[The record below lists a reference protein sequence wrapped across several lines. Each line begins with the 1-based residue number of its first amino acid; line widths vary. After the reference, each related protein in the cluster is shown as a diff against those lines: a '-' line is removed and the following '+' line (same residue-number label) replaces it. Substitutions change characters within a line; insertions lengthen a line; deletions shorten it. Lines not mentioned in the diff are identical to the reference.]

1 VPPDRSLPLS
11 ALRPGFYLVAFAAV
25 ALASSALADPPP
37 VALVPL
43 KDFAGHG
50 SAAALD
56 KAVRSALVEAGVIV
70 VAPAR
75 AILRAGT
82 APKFQWNS
90 KLTPRDAAKLAKRS
104 HWAGVVLFAAGKKKV
119 VTSFVDSEG
128 QVGVTQGLPIVKG
141 HVDPDKIAGL
151 AKAIAA
157 ALPPA
162 PEATPPAAAA
172 APAPAPAATPPAAE
186 EGATSEAKPDAPPPP
201 LEAAAETPA
210 EAAPAA
216 APEAATV
223 EHGETRLLR
232 WDAELGFFAGERKF
246 FTPNNFAYQTLFP
259 YGGLA
264 LGGSVFPLG
273 ADGSWLQGFGLIATG
288 QLGFVRSAYT
298 NGSAFTAN
306 DILGELDLAYQ
317 IALHGDYGTRFTP
330 QLGVGLRFFDA
341 PLKSG
346 LPDDERATYPDVG
359 VQIEQPLVPQTLR
372 LTAGLAFLPIA
383 SQGSS
388 AQAAFGS
395 SSGWGLDWTLGLA
408 GRIVGV
414 IGWEAQVLQYRFSDS
429 YTAGGSG
436 AEIETSYRVLLTLQR

>member
-1 VPPDRSLPLS
+1 VS
-11 ALRPGFYLVAFAAV
+11 APRPASCLAALAAV
-25 ALASSALADPPP
+25 VLASSALADPPP
-37 VALVPL
+37 VALVPM

-56 KAVRSALVEAGVIV
+56 KALRSSLTEAGVIV

-90 KLTPRDAAKLAKRS
+90 KLTPGDAAKLAKRS

-151 AKAIAA
+151 AKAIAG
-157 ALPPA
+157 ALPAP
-162 PEATPPAAAA
+162 PEAAPSAA
-172 APAPAPAATPPAAE
+172 APAPAPAPPEAAPAAPPPE
-186 EGATSEAKPDAPPPP
+186 EGVSEAKPDAPPPP

-210 EAAPAA
+210 EAPAA
-216 APEAATV
+216 APAES
-223 EHGETRLLR
+223 GETRLLR
-232 WDAELGFFAGERKF
+232 WDAELGVFAGERKF

-288 QLGFVRSAYT
+288 QLGFVRSAYS
-298 NGSAFTAN
+298 NGSSFTAN

-317 IALHGDYGTRFTP
+317 IALHGAYGTRFTP

-346 LPDDERATYPDVG
+346 LPDDERATFPDIG
-359 VQIEQPLVPQTLR
+359 VQIEPPLVPQTLR
-372 LTAGLAFLPIA
+372 LTAGLVFLPIA
-383 SQGSS
+383 SQGGS
-388 AQAAFGS
+388 AQRAFGS
-395 SSGWGLDWTLGLA
+395 SAGGGLDWTLGLA
-408 GRIVGV
+408 GRISGM